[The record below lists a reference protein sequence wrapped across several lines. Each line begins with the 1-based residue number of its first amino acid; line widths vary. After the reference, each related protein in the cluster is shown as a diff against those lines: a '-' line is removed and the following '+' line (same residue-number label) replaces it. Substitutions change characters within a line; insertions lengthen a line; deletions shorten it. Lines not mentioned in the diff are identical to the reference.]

1 MRLSFLSAGLAMALI
16 SSCAPSIDDYEY
28 GYAPA
33 YRTLPKDFEQVEIG
47 GTPYWHH
54 GGRFYQYD
62 AERGYLLVKPPQGH
76 EQVVASTSAGA
87 PSPNGSAP
95 APAAQATGGSGNPLR
110 DLFTPGVTSQKKRGR
125 PRTIGRSPIRRGQVI
140 RE

>member
-1 MRLSFLSAGLAMALI
+1 MRLRFLSAGLAMALI

-76 EQVVASTSAGA
+76 EQVVAGTSAGTPG
-87 PSPNGSAP
+87 PSGEAV
-95 APAAQATGGSGNPLR
+95 PAAQASGGSGNPLR
-110 DLFTPGVTSQKKRGR
+110 DMFKPGVTSQKKRGR
-125 PRTIGRSPIRRGQVI
+125 PRTIGRSPLRRGQVI